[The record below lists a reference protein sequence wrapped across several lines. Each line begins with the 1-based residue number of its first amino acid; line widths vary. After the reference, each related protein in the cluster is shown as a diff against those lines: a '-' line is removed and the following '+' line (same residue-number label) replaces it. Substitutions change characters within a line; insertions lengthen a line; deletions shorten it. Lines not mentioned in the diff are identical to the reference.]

1 MWNALYEA
9 IHIIVFL
16 LLPHKDNDSFLKEK
30 ISEIKDGMR
39 YAKNTKGRK
48 SKKILWNESPYKY
61 LANED
66 IHLTF

>member
-30 ISEIKDGMR
+30 I
-39 YAKNTKGRK
+39 
-48 SKKILWNESPYKY
+48 L
-61 LANED
+61 
-66 IHLTF
+66 